1 MAFPLLGNSEH
12 IVASVSIEFPSNS
25 KGEALFHRIAYD
37 YSHGDWDSLHDHLR
51 SFVPT
56 E

>member
-1 MAFPLLGNSEH
+1 MAFPLLRNSEH
-12 IVASVSIEFPSNS
+12 IVASVS